1 MPFSDVFKADFA
13 RSHVLYYGK
22 NAPAIQIAI
31 DTAIKNV
38 MISNV
43 SPADAYK
50 QLQASVLEYLND

>member
-1 MPFSDVFKADFA
+1 MPYSDVFKYDFS
-13 RSHVLYYGK
+13 RSHILYYGK
-22 NAPAIQIAI
+22 NAAAIQTAI

-38 MISNV
+38 MISDV